1 MLAWENES
9 RTFKKDKMS
18 QNAGQSLTQ
27 QAQRA
32 MSRPAAD
39 YLEGLNS
46 EQRDAVETLH
56 GPVLV
61 LAGAGTGKTRVLIT
75 RIAHIL
81 AMGEASSFNILAV
94 TFTNKAALE
103 MKNRVGQLVGGA
115 VEGMPWLGTFHAIC
129 VKILRRH
136 AELVGLK
143 SGFTIL
149 DADDQVRLI
158 KQLLKAENIDE
169 KRWPA
174 RHLASLFDRWKN
186 KGLMP
191 SNVPVGEAHS
201 FANGK
206 GAELYE
212 AYQKRLK
219 ELNAVDFG
227 DILLECLRLFQ
238 ENNDVLKEY
247 QSRFRYIL
255 VDEYQDT
262 NVAQYLWLRLLTQGT
277 SNVCCVGDDDQSIYG
292 WRGAEVDNIL
302 RFDKDFPGAKVIR
315 LEQNYRSTGHILATA
330 STLIDNNTE
339 RLGKTLHTNIGEG
352 DKVMLRGCWDD
363 EEEARNIS
371 EQIEQLQRDN
381 NNHNLNDIAILV
393 RASSQMRAIE
403 DRFVTVGLP
412 YRVIGGPRFYERKE
426 IKDAIAYFEVI
437 FNSANDLKFE
447 RIINTPKRGLGEASL
462 RPIYHYARAKSIPLV
477 DSTRALLETEEL
489 RPAARNAISKLMDQF
504 DHWGSM
510 AQMMDHTELAQII
523 LDESGYT
530 AMWQNDKT
538 PQAPGRLDN
547 LKELI
552 RFMEEFDSMAEF
564 LEHVS
569 LVMDVDSGNEGER
582 VSLMTLHSA
591 KGLEFETVFLPGWE
605 EGLFPHQ
612 RALDESGKAG
622 LEEERRLAYVGVT
635 RAKRRSTISFAQN
648 RRTHGQ
654 WQTAAPSRF
663 IDELPQEH
671 VEVMDSQ
678 SYGGYAQTAQ
688 PSRFKARE
696 SFAKDMY
703 SEPRWNKGAKSGNRT
718 TTVIEGRAKRIK
730 KVHKSDFSL
739 GERIFHQKFG
749 YGAITSIEG
758 DKLTIN
764 FEKAGEKRVV
774 ESFVEKT

>member
-1 MLAWENES
+1 
-9 RTFKKDKMS
+9 MS
-18 QNAGQSLTQ
+18 QAAGKSLSQLAQ
-27 QAQRA
+27 QA
-32 MSRPAAD
+32 MSRPIAD
-39 YLEGLNS
+39 YLKGLND
-46 EQRDAVETLH
+46 EQRDAVETLQ

-61 LAGAGTGKTRVLIT
+61 LAGAGTGKTRVLTT

-81 AMGEASSFNILAV
+81 NQGEASSYNILAV
-94 TFTNKAALE
+94 TFTNKAAFE
-103 MKNRVGQLVGGA
+103 MKARIGALVGQA

-136 AELVGLK
+136 AELVDLK
-143 SGFTIL
+143 SSFTIL
-149 DADDQVRLI
+149 DTDDQIRLI
-158 KQLLKAENIDE
+158 KQILKLENIDE

-174 RHLASLFDRWKN
+174 RHLASLLDRWKN
-186 KGLMP
+186 KGLVP
-191 SNVPVGEAHS
+191 SKVPAGEAHA
-201 FANGK
+201 FANGR
-206 GAELYE
+206 GAELYG

-238 ENNDVLKEY
+238 EHNDVLKEY

-262 NVAQYLWLRLLTQGT
+262 NVAQYLWLRLLAQGT
-277 SNVCCVGDDDQSIYG
+277 KNVCCVGDDDQSIYG

-330 STLIDNNTE
+330 SALIANNSE
-339 RLGKTLHTNIGEG
+339 RLGKTLHTNIGDGE
-352 DKVMLRGCWDD
+352 KVLLRGCWDH

-371 EQIEQLQRDN
+371 DQIEQLQREQHSLEDV
-381 NNHNLNDIAILV
+381 AVLV

-403 DRFVTVGLP
+403 DRFVTVGMP

-462 RPIYHYARAKSIPLV
+462 RPIYEYARAKGIPLV
-477 DSTRALLETEEL
+477 ESARVLMTTEDL
-489 RPAARNAISKLMDQF
+489 RPAARNSISKLMGQF
-504 DHWGSM
+504 DHWSSM
-510 AQMMDHTELAQII
+510 SQMMKHTELAQII

-530 AMWQNDKT
+530 HMWQKDKS

-552 RFMEEFDSMAEF
+552 RFMEEFDSMNGF

-569 LVMDVDSGNEGER
+569 LVMDTDSGNDGER

-591 KGLEFETVFLPGWE
+591 KGLEFDTVFLPGWE

-612 RALDESGKAG
+612 RSLDESGQTG
-622 LEEERRLAYVGVT
+622 LEEERRLAYVGIT
-635 RAKRRSTISFAQN
+635 RARKRCTISFAQN

-663 IDELPQEH
+663 IDELPADH
-671 VEVMDSQ
+671 VDIMESLA
-678 SYGGYAQTAQ
+678 YGGYAQKTQ
-688 PSRFKARE
+688 PSRFEARE
-696 SFAKDMY
+696 SVAQDMY
-703 SEPRWNKGAKSGNRT
+703 SEPRWNKNASAKRKVT
-718 TTVIEGRAKRIK
+718 TIEGQARHIK
-730 KVHKSDFSL
+730 KVQSSAYAS
-739 GERIFHQKFG
+739 GERVFHQKFG
-749 YGAITSIEG
+749 YGEVRSIDG
-758 DKLTIN
+758 DKLTIE

-774 ESFVEKT
+774 ESFIEKV